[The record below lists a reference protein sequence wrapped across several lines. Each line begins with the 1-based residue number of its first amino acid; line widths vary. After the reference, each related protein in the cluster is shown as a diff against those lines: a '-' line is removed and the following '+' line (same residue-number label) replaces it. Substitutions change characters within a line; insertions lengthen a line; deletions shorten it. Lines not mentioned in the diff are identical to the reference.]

1 MNMAIFGMP
10 HFAALKMWVKALSP
24 KYLTGSGVN
33 LSPYQPFTPTAD
45 CHVSFSR
52 CSPIASFEN
61 CSGGGVNA
69 AKALPQDEIE
79 QLAFGEKEGLSMQA
93 CVCGVR

>member
-1 MNMAIFGMP
+1 
-10 HFAALKMWVKALSP
+10 
-24 KYLTGSGVN
+24 
-33 LSPYQPFTPTAD
+33 
-45 CHVSFSR
+45 
-52 CSPIASFEN
+52 
-61 CSGGGVNA
+61 VNA